1 MYVFVPVNRENWQ
14 MKTSLSFGY
23 LSLCIGETRFTELD
37 TQIRWMVISYGM
49 FGLITETQ
57 QDTD

>member
-1 MYVFVPVNRENWQ
+1 

-23 LSLCIGETRFTELD
+23 LSVCIGETRFTELD
-37 TQIRWMVISYGM
+37 TQFRCMVLSYGI

-57 QDTD
+57 ENIY